1 VKIQVTDA
9 SDGLNWFQFFK
20 PPGMKGQ
27 TLLDH
32 MLDPRQISFK
42 TQEKELYAPNA
53 HLDIAMKPC
62 NVKILKHMTA
72 PDLSKSSGMQDCAC
86 NVATINLV
94 TRKLNQTG
102 YIQRHFGLGNTED
115 KVQKLTKITK
125 KEISS
130 IIFSVFLILEEE
142 KNKK

>member
-62 NVKILKHMTA
+62 NVKILKHMTS
-72 PDLSKSSGMQDCAC
+72 PDLSKRSVMQDCA
-86 NVATINLV
+86 VKRATLNLA

-102 YIQRHFGLGNTED
+102 HVQHQCGLVNMED
-115 KVQKLTKITK
+115 KVPKLNNALQLSQSMAT
-125 KEISS
+125 ISN
-130 IIFSVFLILEEE
+130 E
-142 KNKK
+142 